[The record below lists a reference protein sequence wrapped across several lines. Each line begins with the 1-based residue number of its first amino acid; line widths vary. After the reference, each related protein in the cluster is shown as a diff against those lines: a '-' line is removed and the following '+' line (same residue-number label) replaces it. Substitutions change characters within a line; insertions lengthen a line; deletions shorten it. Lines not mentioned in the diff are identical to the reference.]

1 MIFKI
6 AWRNI
11 YRNKKRSL
19 ITITSI
25 FAALFLIILMR
36 ALQFGFYDKLIETV
50 VESYAGYVEIHA
62 DGFWDN
68 QNLDNSM
75 QVDQEL
81 LDKIKSVEGVENIV
95 QRLQTFSL
103 ISMGDKTKG
112 AVINGINLSEEQKIT
127 DWNKKMLSGSFD
139 IKKNE
144 IIIGK
149 GIAEF
154 FNISENDT
162 LILYGQGYRGM
173 MAAGKYPVKGIIDLK
188 NPDLNKLGVF
198 MTMESARNYVSSD
211 DISTHIII
219 DKEKYYE
226 EKKIV
231 ENLDNVLSDRYEVMT
246 WKETLPEIE
255 QTITADSAGGLIM
268 AFILYVIVVFGMF
281 GTVLM
286 MTEERKYEFG
296 VLISIGMSRARL
308 FGIILIETV
317 ILSMVGVFLAI
328 AVTFPI
334 CYYYNINPI
343 NMATLM
349 GEGADQMMQEMGF
362 SPIAPMSTSLDIP
375 LSHALVIFLFSL
387 LISIYPAIKI
397 AKLNPVKSMKV

>member
-25 FAALFLIILMR
+25 FGALFLIILMR

-50 VESYAGYVEIHA
+50 VESYAGYVEVHA

-75 QVDQEL
+75 EVNQSLIND
-81 LDKIKSVEGVENIV
+81 IKSVEGVENIV

-103 ISMGDKTKG
+103 ISMGEKTKG
-112 AVINGINLSEEQKIT
+112 GVINGINISEEQKIT
-127 DWNKKMLSGSFD
+127 DWSKKMVSGSFD
-139 IKKNE
+139 IGDDE

-149 GIAEF
+149 GIAEYF
-154 FNISENDT
+154 DIKEDDT

-188 NPDLNKLGVF
+188 NPDLNKLGIF
-198 MTMESARNYVSSD
+198 MTIESARNYVSSEE
-211 DISTHIII
+211 ISTHIII
-219 DKEKYYE
+219 DKEKYYKE
-226 EKKIV
+226 ENIV
-231 ENLDNVLSDRYEVMT
+231 VDLSNVLSKDYEIMS

-255 QTITADSAGGLIM
+255 QTITADSAGGVIM
-268 AFILYVIVVFGMF
+268 AFILYIIVVFGMF

-296 VLISIGMSRARL
+296 VLISIGMSRIRL
-308 FGIILIETV
+308 FGIVLIETV
-317 ILSMVGVFLAI
+317 ILSMIGVVLAI
-328 AVTFPI
+328 LITYPI
-334 CYYYNINPI
+334 CYYYYLNPI
-343 NMATLM
+343 DMADLM
-349 GEGADQMMQEMGF
+349 GEGADLMMEEMGF
-362 SPIAPMSTSLDIP
+362 SPIAPMSIEWDIP
-375 LSHALVIFLFSL
+375 LTHALVIFISSL

-397 AKLNPVKSMKV
+397 SKLNPVKSMKI

>member
-1 MIFKI
+1 MILKI

-50 VESYAGYVEIHA
+50 VESYAGYVEVHA

-75 QVDQEL
+75 EVDQRL
-81 LDKIKSVEGVENIV
+81 INDIKSVEGVDNIV

-103 ISMGDKTKG
+103 ISMGNKTRG
-112 AVINGINLSEEQKIT
+112 GVINGINISDEQKIT
-127 DWNKKMLSGSFD
+127 DWNKKMISGTFK
-139 IKKNE
+139 IGKNE

-149 GIAEF
+149 GIAEYF
-154 FNISENDT
+154 DIKENDT

-173 MAAGKYPVKGIIDLK
+173 MAAGKYPVKGVIDLK

-198 MTMESARNYVSSD
+198 MNIETARNYVSSD
-211 DISTHIII
+211 EISTHIIV
-219 DKEKYYE
+219 DKKQYYDE
-226 EKKIV
+226 EKIA
-231 ENLDNVLSDRYEVMT
+231 NDLTQVLSKDYEIMT

-255 QTITADSAGGLIM
+255 QTITADNAGGVIM
-268 AFILYVIVVFGMF
+268 AFILYIIVVFGMF

-286 MTEERKYEFG
+286 MTEERTYEFG
-296 VLISIGMSRARL
+296 VLISLGMSRARL
-308 FGIILIETV
+308 FGIIFIETI
-317 ILSMVGVFLAI
+317 ILSMIGVFIAI
-328 AVTFPI
+328 IITYPITF
-334 CYYYNINPI
+334 YYNLNPI
-343 NMATLM
+343 DMATLM
-349 GEGADQMMQEMGF
+349 GEGADQMMEEMGF
-362 SPIAPMSTSLDIP
+362 SPLFPMSIEWDIP
-375 LSHALVIFLFSL
+375 LTHALVIFISSL

-397 AKLNPVKSMKV
+397 SKLNPVKSMKI

>member
-19 ITITSI
+19 ITITSV
-25 FAALFLIILMR
+25 FAALLLIILMR

-68 QNLDNSM
+68 QSLDNSM
-75 QVDQEL
+75 QVDQQL
-81 LDKIKSVEGVENIV
+81 LDDIQSVEGVENIV

-103 ISMGDKTKG
+103 ISVGEKTKG
-112 AVINGINLSEEQKIT
+112 GVINGINLSEEQKIT
-127 DWNKKMLSGSFD
+127 DWNKKMVSGSFD
-139 IKKNE
+139 LSDNE
-144 IIIGK
+144 IIIAK

-154 FNISENDT
+154 FGISENDT

-173 MAAGKYPVKGIIDLK
+173 MAAGKYPVKGVIDLK
-188 NPDLNKLGVF
+188 NPDLNKIGLF
-198 MTMESARNYVSSD
+198 MTMETVRNYVSSD
-211 DISTHIII
+211 EISTHIII
-219 DKEKYYE
+219 GKEKYYDE
-226 EKKIV
+226 GKIV
-231 ENLDNVLSDRYEVMT
+231 EDLGLILSDDYEVMT

-296 VLISIGMSRARL
+296 VLISIGMSRIRL
-308 FGIILIETV
+308 FGIILIETI
-317 ILSMVGVFLAI
+317 ILSMVGVVLAVM
-328 AVTFPI
+328 VTYPI
-334 CYYYNINPI
+334 SIYYNINPI
-343 NMATLM
+343 DMAILM
-349 GEGADQMMQEMGF
+349 GDGANQMIEEMGF
-362 SPIAPMSTSLDIP
+362 SPMIPMSISWDIP
-375 LSHALVIFLFSL
+375 LSHSLVIFIFSL

-397 AKLNPVKSMKV
+397 SKLNPVKSMKV

>member
-19 ITITSI
+19 ITITSV

-68 QNLDNSM
+68 QSLDNSM
-75 QVDQEL
+75 QIDQQL
-81 LDKIKSVEGVENIV
+81 LDDIQSVEGVENIV

-103 ISMGDKTKG
+103 ISVGEKTKG
-112 AVINGINLSEEQKIT
+112 GVINGINLSEEQKIT
-127 DWNKKMLSGSFD
+127 DWNKKMVSGSFD
-139 IKKNE
+139 LRDNE
-144 IIIGK
+144 IIIAK

-154 FNISENDT
+154 FDISENDT

-173 MAAGKYPVKGIIDLK
+173 MAAGKYPVKGVIDLK
-188 NPDLNKLGVF
+188 NPDLNKIGLF
-198 MTMESARNYVSSD
+198 MTMESVRNYVSSD
-211 DISTHIII
+211 EISTHIII
-219 DKEKYYE
+219 GKEKYYDE
-226 EKKIV
+226 GKIV
-231 ENLDNVLSDRYEVMT
+231 EDLGLILSDDYEVMT

-296 VLISIGMSRARL
+296 VLISIGMSRIRL
-308 FGIILIETV
+308 FGIILVETIV
-317 ILSMVGVFLAI
+317 LSMAGVVLA
-328 AVTFPI
+328 VMFTYPI
-334 CYYYNINPI
+334 SIYYNINPI
-343 NMATLM
+343 DMAILM
-349 GEGADQMMQEMGF
+349 GDGAVQMIEEMGF
-362 SPIAPMSTSLDIP
+362 SPMIPMSISWDIP
-375 LSHALVIFLFSL
+375 LSHSLVIFIFSL

-397 AKLNPVKSMKV
+397 SKLNPVKSMKV

>member
-1 MIFKI
+1 MRFKI

-25 FAALFLIILMR
+25 FGALFLIILMR

-75 QVDQEL
+75 EVDQSL
-81 LDKIKSVEGVENIV
+81 INDIKSVEGVENIV

-103 ISMGDKTKG
+103 ISMGEKTKG
-112 AVINGINLSEEQKIT
+112 GVINGINISEEQKIT
-127 DWNKKMLSGSFD
+127 DWSKKMVSGSFD
-139 IKKNE
+139 IGDDE

-149 GIAEF
+149 GIAEYF
-154 FNISENDT
+154 DIKEDDT

-188 NPDLNKLGVF
+188 NPDLNKLGIF
-198 MTMESARNYVSSD
+198 MTIESARNYVSSEE
-211 DISTHIII
+211 ISTHIII
-219 DKEKYYE
+219 DKEKYYKE
-226 EKKIV
+226 ENIV
-231 ENLDNVLSDRYEVMT
+231 VDLSNVLSKDYEIMS

-255 QTITADSAGGLIM
+255 QTITADNAGGVIM
-268 AFILYVIVVFGMF
+268 AFILYIIVVFGMF

-296 VLISIGMSRARL
+296 VLISIGMSRIRL
-308 FGIILIETV
+308 FGIVLIETV
-317 ILSMVGVFLAI
+317 ILSMIGVVLAI
-328 AVTFPI
+328 LITYPI
-334 CYYYNINPI
+334 CYYYYLNPI
-343 NMATLM
+343 DMADLM
-349 GEGADQMMQEMGF
+349 GEGADQMMEEMGF
-362 SPIAPMSTSLDIP
+362 SPIAPMSIEWNIP
-375 LSHALVIFLFSL
+375 LTHALVIFISSL

-397 AKLNPVKSMKV
+397 SKLNPVKSMKI

>member
-19 ITITSI
+19 ITITSV
-25 FAALFLIILMR
+25 FAALLLIILMR

-68 QNLDNSM
+68 QSLDNSM
-75 QVDQEL
+75 QVDQQL
-81 LDKIKSVEGVENIV
+81 LDDIQSVEGVENIV

-103 ISMGDKTKG
+103 ISVGEKTKG
-112 AVINGINLSEEQKIT
+112 GVINGINLSEEQKIT
-127 DWNKKMLSGSFD
+127 DWNKKMVSGSFD
-139 IKKNE
+139 LSDNE
-144 IIIGK
+144 IIIAK

-154 FNISENDT
+154 FGISENDT

-173 MAAGKYPVKGIIDLK
+173 MAAGKYPVKGVIDLK
-188 NPDLNKLGVF
+188 NPDLNKIGLF
-198 MTMESARNYVSSD
+198 MTMETVRNYVSSD
-211 DISTHIII
+211 EISTHIII
-219 DKEKYYE
+219 GKEKYYDE
-226 EKKIV
+226 GKIV
-231 ENLDNVLSDRYEVMT
+231 EDLGLILSNDYEVMT

-296 VLISIGMSRARL
+296 VLISVGMSRIRL
-308 FGIILIETV
+308 FGIILVETI
-317 ILSMVGVFLAI
+317 ILSMVGVVLAVM
-328 AVTFPI
+328 VTYPI
-334 CYYYNINPI
+334 SIYYNINPI
-343 NMATLM
+343 DMALLM
-349 GEGADQMMQEMGF
+349 GDGANQMIEEMVF
-362 SPIAPMSTSLDIP
+362 SPMIPMSISWDIP
-375 LSHALVIFLFSL
+375 LSHSLVIFIFSL

-397 AKLNPVKSMKV
+397 SKLNPVKSMKV

>member
-19 ITITSI
+19 ITITSV
-25 FAALFLIILMR
+25 FAALLLIILMR

-68 QNLDNSM
+68 QSLDNSM
-75 QVDQEL
+75 QVDQQL
-81 LDKIKSVEGVENIV
+81 LDDIQSVEGVENIV

-103 ISMGDKTKG
+103 ISVGEKTKG
-112 AVINGINLSEEQKIT
+112 GVINGINLSDEQKIT
-127 DWNKKMLSGSFD
+127 DWNKKMVSGSFD
-139 IKKNE
+139 LGDNE
-144 IIIGK
+144 IIIAK

-154 FNISENDT
+154 FGISENDT

-173 MAAGKYPVKGIIDLK
+173 MAAGKYPVKGVIDLK
-188 NPDLNKLGVF
+188 NPDLNKIGLF
-198 MTMESARNYVSSD
+198 MTMESVRNYVSSD
-211 DISTHIII
+211 EISTHIII
-219 DKEKYYE
+219 GKEKYYDE
-226 EKKIV
+226 GKIV
-231 ENLDNVLSDRYEVMT
+231 EDLGLILSDDYEVMT

-296 VLISIGMSRARL
+296 VLISIGMSRIRL
-308 FGIILIETV
+308 FGIILVETI
-317 ILSMVGVFLAI
+317 ILSMVGVVLAVM
-328 AVTFPI
+328 VTYPI
-334 CYYYNINPI
+334 SIYYNINPI
-343 NMATLM
+343 DMAILM
-349 GEGADQMMQEMGF
+349 GDGAVQMIEEMGF
-362 SPIAPMSTSLDIP
+362 SPMIPMSISWDIP
-375 LSHALVIFLFSL
+375 LSHSLVIFIFSL

-397 AKLNPVKSMKV
+397 SKLNPVKSMKI

>member
-1 MIFKI
+1 MILKI

-50 VESYAGYVEIHA
+50 VESYAGYVEVHA

-68 QNLDNSM
+68 QSLDNSM
-75 QVDQEL
+75 QVDQAL
-81 LDKIKSVEGVENIV
+81 ISDIKSVDGVENIV

-112 AVINGINLSEEQKIT
+112 GVINGVNLDEEQKIT
-127 DWNKKMLSGSFD
+127 DWNKKMVSGSFD
-139 IKKNE
+139 LDKNE

-154 FNISENDT
+154 FRVSENDT

-198 MTMESARNYVSSD
+198 MTMETARDYVSSD
-211 DISTHIII
+211 EVSTHIII
-219 DKEKYYE
+219 DKEKYYKE
-226 EKKIV
+226 EKIV
-231 ENLDNVLSDRYEVMT
+231 EDLNNVLSEDYEIMT
-246 WKETLPEIE
+246 WKQTLPEIE

-281 GTVLM
+281 GIKIYT
-286 MTEERKYEFG
+286 
-296 VLISIGMSRARL
+296 
-308 FGIILIETV
+308 ILTIK
-317 ILSMVGVFLAI
+317 FL
-328 AVTFPI
+328 
-334 CYYYNINPI
+334 NKK
-343 NMATLM
+343 
-349 GEGADQMMQEMGF
+349 Q
-362 SPIAPMSTSLDIP
+362 
-375 LSHALVIFLFSL
+375 LVIEKNVL
-387 LISIYPAIKI
+387 LVIK
-397 AKLNPVKSMKV
+397 L

>member
-25 FAALFLIILMR
+25 FGALFLIILMR

-50 VESYAGYVEIHA
+50 VESYAGYVEVHA

-75 QVDQEL
+75 EVDQSL
-81 LDKIKSVEGVENIV
+81 INDIKSVEGVENIV

-103 ISMGDKTKG
+103 ISMGEKTKG
-112 AVINGINLSEEQKIT
+112 GVINGINISEEQKIT
-127 DWNKKMLSGSFD
+127 DWSKKMVSGSFD
-139 IKKNE
+139 IGDDE

-149 GIAEF
+149 GIAEYF
-154 FNISENDT
+154 DIKEDDT

-188 NPDLNKLGVF
+188 NPDLNKLGIF
-198 MTMESARNYVSSD
+198 MTIESARNYVSSEE
-211 DISTHIII
+211 ISTHIII
-219 DKEKYYE
+219 DKEKYYKE
-226 EKKIV
+226 ENIV
-231 ENLDNVLSDRYEVMT
+231 VDLSNVLSKDYEIMS

-255 QTITADSAGGLIM
+255 QTITADSAGGVIM
-268 AFILYVIVVFGMF
+268 AFILYIIVVFGMF

-296 VLISIGMSRARL
+296 VLISIGMSRIRL
-308 FGIILIETV
+308 FGIVLIETV
-317 ILSMVGVFLAI
+317 ILSMIGVVLAI
-328 AVTFPI
+328 LITYPI
-334 CYYYNINPI
+334 CYYYYLNPI
-343 NMATLM
+343 DMADLM
-349 GEGADQMMQEMGF
+349 GEGADQMMEEMGF
-362 SPIAPMSTSLDIP
+362 SPIAPMSIEWDIP
-375 LSHALVIFLFSL
+375 LTHALVIFISSL

-397 AKLNPVKSMKV
+397 SKLNPVKSMKI

>member
-25 FAALFLIILMR
+25 FGALFLIILMR

-50 VESYAGYVEIHA
+50 VESYAGYVEVHA

-75 QVDQEL
+75 EVNQSLIND
-81 LDKIKSVEGVENIV
+81 IKSVEGVENIV
-95 QRLQTFSL
+95 KRLQTFSL
-103 ISMGDKTKG
+103 ISMGEKTKG
-112 AVINGINLSEEQKIT
+112 GVINGINISEEQKIT
-127 DWNKKMLSGSFD
+127 DWSKKMVSGSFD
-139 IKKNE
+139 IGDDE

-149 GIAEF
+149 GIAEYF
-154 FNISENDT
+154 DIKEDDT

-188 NPDLNKLGVF
+188 NPDLNKLGIF
-198 MTMESARNYVSSD
+198 MTIESARNYVSSEE
-211 DISTHIII
+211 ISTHIII
-219 DKEKYYE
+219 DKEKYYKE
-226 EKKIV
+226 ENIV
-231 ENLDNVLSDRYEVMT
+231 VDLSNVLSKDYEIMS

-255 QTITADSAGGLIM
+255 QTITADNAGGVIM
-268 AFILYVIVVFGMF
+268 AFILYIIVVFGMF

-296 VLISIGMSRARL
+296 VLISIGMSRIRL
-308 FGIILIETV
+308 FGIVLIETV
-317 ILSMVGVFLAI
+317 ILSMIGVVLAI
-328 AVTFPI
+328 LITYPI
-334 CYYYNINPI
+334 CYYYYLNPI
-343 NMATLM
+343 DMADLM
-349 GEGADQMMQEMGF
+349 GEGADQMMEEMGF
-362 SPIAPMSTSLDIP
+362 SPIAPMSIEWNIP
-375 LSHALVIFLFSL
+375 LTHALVIFISSL

-397 AKLNPVKSMKV
+397 SKLNPVKSMKI

>member
-81 LDKIKSVEGVENIV
+81 LDKIKSVEGVENVV

>member
-19 ITITSI
+19 ITITSV
-25 FAALFLIILMR
+25 FAALLLIILMR

-68 QNLDNSM
+68 QSLDNSM
-75 QVDQEL
+75 QVDQQL
-81 LDKIKSVEGVENIV
+81 LDDIQSVEGVENIV

-103 ISMGDKTKG
+103 ISVGEKTKG
-112 AVINGINLSEEQKIT
+112 GVINGINLSDEQKIT
-127 DWNKKMLSGSFD
+127 DWNKKMVSGSFD
-139 IKKNE
+139 LSDNE
-144 IIIGK
+144 IIIAK

-154 FNISENDT
+154 FGISENDT

-173 MAAGKYPVKGIIDLK
+173 MAAGKYPVKGVIDLK
-188 NPDLNKLGVF
+188 NPDLNKIGLF
-198 MTMESARNYVSSD
+198 MTMESVRNYVSSD
-211 DISTHIII
+211 EISTHIII
-219 DKEKYYE
+219 GKEKYYDE
-226 EKKIV
+226 GKIV
-231 ENLDNVLSDRYEVMT
+231 EDLGLILSDDYEVMT

-296 VLISIGMSRARL
+296 VLISIGMSRIRL
-308 FGIILIETV
+308 FGIILVETI
-317 ILSMVGVFLAI
+317 ILSMVGVVLAVM
-328 AVTFPI
+328 VTYPI
-334 CYYYNINPI
+334 SIYYNINPI
-343 NMATLM
+343 DMAILM
-349 GEGADQMMQEMGF
+349 GDGAVQMIEEMGF
-362 SPIAPMSTSLDIP
+362 SPMIPMSISWDIP
-375 LSHALVIFLFSL
+375 LSHSLVIFIFSL

-397 AKLNPVKSMKV
+397 SKLNPVKSMKI

>member
-19 ITITSI
+19 ITITSV
-25 FAALFLIILMR
+25 FAALLLIILMR

-68 QNLDNSM
+68 QSLDNSM
-75 QVDQEL
+75 QVDQQL
-81 LDKIKSVEGVENIV
+81 LDDIQSVEGVENIV

-103 ISMGDKTKG
+103 ISVGEKTKG
-112 AVINGINLSEEQKIT
+112 GVINGINLSEEQKIT
-127 DWNKKMLSGSFD
+127 DWNKKMVSGSFD
-139 IKKNE
+139 LSDNE
-144 IIIGK
+144 IIIAK

-154 FNISENDT
+154 FDISENDT

-188 NPDLNKLGVF
+188 NPDLNKIGLF
-198 MTMESARNYVSSD
+198 MTMESVRNYVSSD
-211 DISTHIII
+211 EISTHIII
-219 DKEKYYE
+219 GKEKYYDE
-226 EKKIV
+226 GKIV
-231 ENLDNVLSDRYEVMT
+231 EDLGLILSDDYEVMT

-296 VLISIGMSRARL
+296 VLISIGMSRIRL
-308 FGIILIETV
+308 FGIILVETI
-317 ILSMVGVFLAI
+317 ILSMAGVVLAVM
-328 AVTFPI
+328 VTYPI
-334 CYYYNINPI
+334 SIYYNIYPI
-343 NMATLM
+343 DMAILM
-349 GEGADQMMQEMGF
+349 GDGADQMIEEMGF
-362 SPIAPMSTSLDIP
+362 SPMIPMSISWDIP
-375 LSHALVIFLFSL
+375 LSHSLVIFIFSL

-397 AKLNPVKSMKV
+397 SKLNPVKSMKV

>member
-19 ITITSI
+19 ITITSV
-25 FAALFLIILMR
+25 FAALLLIILMR

-68 QNLDNSM
+68 QSLDNSM
-75 QVDQEL
+75 QVDQQL
-81 LDKIKSVEGVENIV
+81 LDDIQSVEGVENIV

-103 ISMGDKTKG
+103 ISVGEKTKG
-112 AVINGINLSEEQKIT
+112 GVINGINLSEEQKIT
-127 DWNKKMLSGSFD
+127 DWNKKMVSGSFD
-139 IKKNE
+139 LSDNE
-144 IIIGK
+144 IIIAK

-154 FNISENDT
+154 FDISEDDT

-173 MAAGKYPVKGIIDLK
+173 MAAGKYPVKGVIDLK
-188 NPDLNKLGVF
+188 NPDLNKIGLF
-198 MTMESARNYVSSD
+198 MTMESVRNYVSSD
-211 DISTHIII
+211 EISTHIII
-219 DKEKYYE
+219 GKEKYYDE
-226 EKKIV
+226 GKIV
-231 ENLDNVLSDRYEVMT
+231 EDLGLILSEDYEVMT

-296 VLISIGMSRARL
+296 VLISIGMSRIRL
-308 FGIILIETV
+308 FGIILVETI
-317 ILSMVGVFLAI
+317 ILSMVGVVLAVM
-328 AVTFPI
+328 VTYPI
-334 CYYYNINPI
+334 SIYYNINPI
-343 NMATLM
+343 DMAILM
-349 GEGADQMMQEMGF
+349 GDGAVQMIEEMGF
-362 SPIAPMSTSLDIP
+362 SPMIPMSISWDIP
-375 LSHALVIFLFSL
+375 LSHSLVIFIFSL

-397 AKLNPVKSMKV
+397 SKLNPVKSMKI

>member
-19 ITITSI
+19 ITISSI

-50 VESYAGYVEIHA
+50 VESYAGYVEVHA

-68 QNLDNSM
+68 QSLDNSM
-75 QVDQEL
+75 EVDQSL
-81 LDKIKSVEGVENIV
+81 LDNIKTVDGVDNIV
-95 QRLQTFSL
+95 QRLQTFTL
-103 ISMGDKTKG
+103 ISMGNKTKG
-112 AVINGINLSEEQKIT
+112 GVINGINISDEQKIT
-127 DWNKKMLSGSFD
+127 DWSKKMVSGTFD
-139 IKKNE
+139 INDNE

-149 GIAEF
+149 GIAEYF
-154 FNISENDT
+154 DVKENDT

-173 MAAGKYPVKGIIDLK
+173 MAAGKYPVAGVIDLK
-188 NPDLNKLGVF
+188 NPDLNKLGIF
-198 MTMESARNYVSSD
+198 MTIESARSYVSSD

-219 DKEKYYE
+219 DKERYYDE
-226 EKKIV
+226 IKIV
-231 ENLDNVLSDRYEVMT
+231 NDLSQTLPEDYEIMT

-268 AFILYVIVVFGMF
+268 AFILYVIVIFGMF

-296 VLISIGMSRARL
+296 VLISIGMSRVRL

-317 ILSMVGVFLAI
+317 ILSMIGVALAVI
-328 AVTFPI
+328 ITHPI
-334 CYYYNINPI
+334 CYYYNLNPI
-343 NMATLM
+343 DMAVLM
-349 GEGADQMMQEMGF
+349 GDGADQMMQELGF
-362 SPIAPMSTSLDIP
+362 SPIAPMSISWSIP
-375 LSHALVIFLFSL
+375 LTHALVIFISSMI
-387 LISIYPAIKI
+387 ISIYPAIKI
-397 AKLNPVKSMKV
+397 SKLDPVKSMKI

>member
-19 ITITSI
+19 ITITSV
-25 FAALFLIILMR
+25 FAALLLIILMR

-68 QNLDNSM
+68 QSLDNSM
-75 QVDQEL
+75 MVDQQL
-81 LDKIKSVEGVENIV
+81 LDDIQSVEGVENIV

-103 ISMGDKTKG
+103 ISVGEKTKG
-112 AVINGINLSEEQKIT
+112 GVINGVNLSEEQKIT
-127 DWNKKMLSGSFD
+127 DWNKKMVSGSFD
-139 IKKNE
+139 LRDNE
-144 IIIGK
+144 IIIAK

-154 FNISENDT
+154 FEISENDT

-173 MAAGKYPVKGIIDLK
+173 MAAGKYPVKGVIDLK
-188 NPDLNKLGVF
+188 NPDLNKIGLF
-198 MTMESARNYVSSD
+198 MTMESVRNYVSSD
-211 DISTHIII
+211 EISTHIII
-219 DKEKYYE
+219 DKEKYYNE
-226 EKKIV
+226 DKIV
-231 ENLDNVLSDRYEVMT
+231 EDLGLILPDDYEVMT

-296 VLISIGMSRARL
+296 VLISVGMSRIRL
-308 FGIILIETV
+308 FGIILVETI
-317 ILSMVGVFLAI
+317 ILSMVGVVLAVM
-328 AVTFPI
+328 VTYPI
-334 CYYYNINPI
+334 SIYYNINPI
-343 NMATLM
+343 DMAILM
-349 GEGADQMMQEMGF
+349 GDGANQMIEEMGF
-362 SPIAPMSTSLDIP
+362 SPMIPMSISWDIP
-375 LSHALVIFLFSL
+375 LSHSLVIFIFSL

-397 AKLNPVKSMKV
+397 SKLNPVKSMKV

>member
-19 ITITSI
+19 ITITSV

-68 QNLDNSM
+68 QSLDNSM
-75 QVDQEL
+75 QVDQQL
-81 LDKIKSVEGVENIV
+81 LDDIHSVEGVENIV

-103 ISMGDKTKG
+103 ISVGEKTKG
-112 AVINGINLSEEQKIT
+112 GVINGVNLSEEQKIT
-127 DWNKKMLSGSFD
+127 DWNKKMVSGSFD
-139 IKKNE
+139 LRDNE
-144 IIIGK
+144 IIIAK

-154 FNISENDT
+154 FSISENDT

-173 MAAGKYPVKGIIDLK
+173 MAAGKYPVKGVIDLK
-188 NPDLNKLGVF
+188 NPDLNKIGLF
-198 MTMESARNYVSSD
+198 MTMESVRNYVSSD
-211 DISTHIII
+211 EISTHIII
-219 DKEKYYE
+219 DKEKYYNE
-226 EKKIV
+226 DKIV
-231 ENLDNVLSDRYEVMT
+231 EDLGIILSDDYEVMT

-296 VLISIGMSRARL
+296 VLISVGMSRIRL
-308 FGIILIETV
+308 FGIILIETI
-317 ILSMVGVFLAI
+317 ILSMVGVVLAVM
-328 AVTFPI
+328 VTYPI
-334 CYYYNINPI
+334 SIYYNINPI
-343 NMATLM
+343 DMAILM
-349 GEGADQMMQEMGF
+349 GDGADQMIEEMGF
-362 SPIAPMSTSLDIP
+362 SPMIPMSISWDIP
-375 LSHALVIFLFSL
+375 LSHSLVIFIFSL

-397 AKLNPVKSMKV
+397 SKLNPVKSMKV

>member
-19 ITITSI
+19 ITITSV
-25 FAALFLIILMR
+25 FAALLLIILMR

-68 QNLDNSM
+68 QSLDNSM
-75 QVDQEL
+75 QVDQQL
-81 LDKIKSVEGVENIV
+81 LDDIQSVEGVENIV

-103 ISMGDKTKG
+103 LSVGEKTKG
-112 AVINGINLSEEQKIT
+112 GVINGINLSDEQKIT
-127 DWNKKMLSGSFD
+127 DWNKKMVSGSFD
-139 IKKNE
+139 LGDNE
-144 IIIGK
+144 IIIAK

-154 FNISENDT
+154 FGISENDT

-173 MAAGKYPVKGIIDLK
+173 MAAGKYPVKGVIDLK
-188 NPDLNKLGVF
+188 NPDLNKIGLF
-198 MTMESARNYVSSD
+198 MTMESVRNYVSSD
-211 DISTHIII
+211 EISTHIII
-219 DKEKYYE
+219 GKEKYYDE
-226 EKKIV
+226 GKIV
-231 ENLDNVLSDRYEVMT
+231 EDLGLILSDDYEVMT

-296 VLISIGMSRARL
+296 VLISIGMSRIRL
-308 FGIILIETV
+308 FGIILVETI
-317 ILSMVGVFLAI
+317 ILSMVGVVLAVM
-328 AVTFPI
+328 VTYPI
-334 CYYYNINPI
+334 SIYYNINPI
-343 NMATLM
+343 DMAILM
-349 GEGADQMMQEMGF
+349 GDGAVQMIEEMGF
-362 SPIAPMSTSLDIP
+362 SPMIPMSISWDIP
-375 LSHALVIFLFSL
+375 LSHSLVIFIFSL

-397 AKLNPVKSMKV
+397 SKLNPVKSMKI

>member
-25 FAALFLIILMR
+25 FGALFLIILMR

-75 QVDQEL
+75 EVDQSL
-81 LDKIKSVEGVENIV
+81 INDIKSVEGVENIV

-103 ISMGDKTKG
+103 ISMGEKTKG
-112 AVINGINLSEEQKIT
+112 GVVNGINISEEQKIT
-127 DWNKKMLSGSFD
+127 DWSKKMVSGSFD
-139 IKKNE
+139 IGDDE

-149 GIAEF
+149 GIAEYF
-154 FNISENDT
+154 DIKEDDT

-188 NPDLNKLGVF
+188 NPDLNKLGIF
-198 MTMESARNYVSSD
+198 MTIESARNYVSSKE
-211 DISTHIII
+211 ISTHIII
-219 DKEKYYE
+219 DKEKYYKE
-226 EKKIV
+226 ENIV
-231 ENLDNVLSDRYEVMT
+231 VDLSNVLSKDYEIMS

-255 QTITADSAGGLIM
+255 QTITADSAGGVIM
-268 AFILYVIVVFGMF
+268 AFILYIIVVFGMF

-296 VLISIGMSRARL
+296 VLISIGMSRIRL
-308 FGIILIETV
+308 FGIVLIETV
-317 ILSMVGVFLAI
+317 ILSMIGVILAI
-328 AVTFPI
+328 LITYPI
-334 CYYYNINPI
+334 CYYYYLNPI
-343 NMATLM
+343 DMADLM
-349 GEGADQMMQEMGF
+349 GEGADQMMEEMGF
-362 SPIAPMSTSLDIP
+362 SPIAPMSIEWDIP
-375 LSHALVIFLFSL
+375 LTHALVIFISSL

-397 AKLNPVKSMKV
+397 SKLNPVKSMKI

>member
-19 ITITSI
+19 ITITSV
-25 FAALFLIILMR
+25 FAALLLIILMR

-68 QNLDNSM
+68 QSLDNSM
-75 QVDQEL
+75 QVDQQL
-81 LDKIKSVEGVENIV
+81 LDDIQSVEGVENIV

-103 ISMGDKTKG
+103 ISVGEKTKG
-112 AVINGINLSEEQKIT
+112 GVINGINLSEEQKIT
-127 DWNKKMLSGSFD
+127 DWNKKMVSGSFD
-139 IKKNE
+139 LSDNE
-144 IIIGK
+144 IIIAK

-154 FNISENDT
+154 FGISENDT

-173 MAAGKYPVKGIIDLK
+173 MAAGKYPVKGVIDLK
-188 NPDLNKLGVF
+188 NPDLNKIGLF
-198 MTMESARNYVSSD
+198 MTMETVRNYVSSD
-211 DISTHIII
+211 EISTHIII
-219 DKEKYYE
+219 GKEKYYDE
-226 EKKIV
+226 GKIV
-231 ENLDNVLSDRYEVMT
+231 EDLGLILSDDYEVMT

-296 VLISIGMSRARL
+296 VLISVGMSRIRL
-308 FGIILIETV
+308 FGIILVETI
-317 ILSMVGVFLAI
+317 ILSMVGVVLAVM
-328 AVTFPI
+328 VTYPI
-334 CYYYNINPI
+334 SIYYNINPI
-343 NMATLM
+343 DMAILM
-349 GEGADQMMQEMGF
+349 GDGANQMIEEMGF
-362 SPIAPMSTSLDIP
+362 SPMIPMSISWDIP
-375 LSHALVIFLFSL
+375 LSHSLVIFIFSL

-397 AKLNPVKSMKV
+397 SKLNPVKSMKV